1 MTDQTYAD
9 AYLATTIEIS
19 RLMQV
24 VTGLSA
30 ENAVL
35 QKEVERLREYER
47 LHTFAAA
54 RKRLAD
60 LDTEIRAAMR
70 NDRKLLESL

>member
-24 VTGLSA
+24 VTDLSA

-35 QKEVERLREYER
+35 QKEADRLREYER
-47 LHTFAAA
+47 LHAFTAA

-70 NDRKLLESL
+70 NEPRI

>member
-1 MTDQTYAD
+1 MTDKTYAD

-30 ENAVL
+30 ENAAL
-35 QKEVERLREYER
+35 QKEVERLREHER
-47 LHTFAAA
+47 LHACTAA